1 LQKDIPPAACATEE
15 NNKAAPGVTSTGGVI
30 EGRSLGGPSA
40 LSLHQNRKAENPVK
54 RVFLYV
60 RVSTEEQAIHGLSI
74 EAQTIA
80 LETWAKANG
89 HKVVGIYTDAGV
101 SARKP
106 ASKRQELQRL
116 LGDVRAGKGELIV
129 FTKLDRW
136 FRNIAEY
143 YKVQEVLEKYHV
155 DWRTIHEDYDTST
168 ASGRLKINIMLS
180 VAQDEADRA
189 SERIKAI
196 NEMKRQKREPLT
208 GDCMPGYKIEGKK
221 YVKDPALE
229 AAVNGFFRTYLARGS
244 ISAAMD
250 EAGRLGLKL
259 QYHRAHKMLDS
270 TAYYG
275 RYFDADG
282 MTPPYITKEEFEEIQ
297 SMRRRVVRKSPKNR
311 IYIFS
316 GLIVCGECGGRMG
329 GRVNTNQESYYY
341 NCSAHYLRTAE
352 CSNRINL
359 GQKKIEAFLLETI
372 REEMDQQKA
381 ALNAVPHQ
389 KQRDYK
395 AEIAALRGKID
406 RLKDLYVNDL
416 ITLEQCKADQ
426 RIYQDKIELLE
437 KESSEQKVPNFK
449 TADRLLA
456 SGWEV
461 VYKSLKSE
469 QKQEFWRI
477 LLKEIRIYPD
487 RHIEFDLRL

>member
-1 LQKDIPPAACATEE
+1 M
-15 NNKAAPGVTSTGGVI
+15 
-30 EGRSLGGPSA
+30 
-40 LSLHQNRKAENPVK
+40 K

-60 RVSTEEQAIHGLSI
+60 RVSTEEQALHGLSI

-106 ASKRQELQRL
+106 ASKRQDLQRL

-250 EAGRLGLKL
+250 EASRLGLKL

-372 REEMDQQKA
+372 REEMDRQKA

-395 AEIAALRGKID
+395 AEIAVLRGKID

-426 RIYQDKIELLE
+426 KIYQDKIELLE

-449 TADRLLA
+449 TADRLLT

-487 RHIEFDLRL
+487 RHIEYDLRL